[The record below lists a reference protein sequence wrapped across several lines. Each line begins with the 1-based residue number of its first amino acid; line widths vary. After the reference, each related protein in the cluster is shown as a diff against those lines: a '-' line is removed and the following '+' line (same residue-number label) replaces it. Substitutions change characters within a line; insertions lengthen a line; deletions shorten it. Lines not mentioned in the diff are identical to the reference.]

1 MASDRARRADAAAV
15 ADIARIV
22 APFAMRAAPRFV

>member
-1 MASDRARRADAAAV
+1 MASEGARRAPAEAV

-22 APFAMRAAPRFV
+22 ALFAMRAGPRFV